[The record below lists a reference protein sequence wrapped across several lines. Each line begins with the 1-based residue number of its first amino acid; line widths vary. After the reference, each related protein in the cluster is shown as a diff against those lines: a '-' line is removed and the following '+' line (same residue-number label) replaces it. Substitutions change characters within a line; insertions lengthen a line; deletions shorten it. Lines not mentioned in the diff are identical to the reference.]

1 MCYVAQMQ
9 LSFSVLCIKAATGD
23 TEKEMEAAV
32 VTGSSGETMTG
43 AAMQLYTIESDYML
57 TGLLCGN

>member
-9 LSFSVLCIKAATGD
+9 LPFSVLCIKAATGD
-23 TEKEMEAAV
+23 TVKEMEAAV

-43 AAMQLYTIESDYML
+43 AAM
-57 TGLLCGN
+57 